1 MDALGLQNVGSMFQ
15 HANSVGAAVVLLTL
29 GAGVNLGLIAWVWRN
44 YGLARSLAWLAILL
58 AVVLGLAY
66 AVENPLHP
74 SEIQPPGHTHA
85 FDIYCRPFAPGSR
98 DMPATVLAKL
108 KEDLHPFERVSL
120 TVLAMFTVVGL
131 ALRTMDRRRR
141 VEDWLRAHPGA
152 GERVSSRLDV
162 AVPAPVLGAIA
173 LVGLVGLSV
182 VGCYA
187 YYPAAQ
193 EIFEEM
199 SILRGEV
206 LTAALSGNQKHAAHF
221 IPIWDDWTRRLQVG
235 AFLREGS
242 LSPYRRMK
250 PRVFHDRLEFLKH
263 AVEEG
268 DREESR
274 EYIQAVDRAY
284 RRMHQIYV
292 AT

>member
-1 MDALGLQNVGSMFQ
+1 
-15 HANSVGAAVVLLTL
+15 
-29 GAGVNLGLIAWVWRN
+29 
-44 YGLARSLAWLAILL
+44 
-58 AVVLGLAY
+58 
-66 AVENPLHP
+66 
-74 SEIQPPGHTHA
+74 
-85 FDIYCRPFAPGSR
+85 
-98 DMPATVLAKL
+98 
-108 KEDLHPFERVSL
+108 
-120 TVLAMFTVVGL
+120 
-131 ALRTMDRRRR
+131 MDRRRR
-141 VEDWLRAHPGA
+141 VEDWLEHTPAP

-250 PRVFHDRLEFLKH
+250 AKVFRDRLEFLKH

-284 RRMHQIYV
+284 RRMRQVYLG
-292 AT
+292 T

>member
-1 MDALGLQNVGSMFQ
+1 MVALGLQNVGSMFQ
-15 HANSVGAAVVLLTL
+15 HANSVGAAFVLLTL

-120 TVLAMFTVVGL
+120 TVLAMLTVVGL

-141 VEDWLRAHPGA
+141 VEDWLEHTPAP

-206 LTAALSGNQKHAAHF
+206 LTAALSGNQKNAAHF

-250 PRVFHDRLEFLKH
+250 AKVFRDRLEFLKH

-284 RRMHQIYV
+284 RRMRQVYLG
-292 AT
+292 T